1 MLYRIQWDTDGIP
14 DLDLPVYVW
23 VDSLP
28 ILDSSN
34 NIYPNPP
41 VFHINPNEYPH
52 VSSWD
57 TAVSDILSDTFGWLV
72 VSLIPD
78 SMQSLRK

>member
-1 MLYRIQWDTDGIP
+1 MLYRIEWDTDGIP

-34 NIYPNPP
+34 NIYPNPL